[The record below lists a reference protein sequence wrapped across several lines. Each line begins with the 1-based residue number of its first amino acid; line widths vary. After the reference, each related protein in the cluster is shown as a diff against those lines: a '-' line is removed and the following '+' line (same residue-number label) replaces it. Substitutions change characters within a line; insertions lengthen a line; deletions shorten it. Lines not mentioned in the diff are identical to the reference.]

1 MFEIC
6 DLLSLVF
13 LLPSIK
19 NMQNAKRFNSKFAFL
34 FFSWNSWLEIWRK
47 ILRIVFDN
55 TRSFVLAELKNNK
68 NWKSFLLFFYDLTYI
83 VSSFSLRCSE
93 WHSDV
98 ILFCSLIKKNHQKMQ
113 NFVFPRASLPSF
125 RRKKREEKI
134 ILFFVFRLKRPKYL
148 WRICCVRLVGMRIC
162 DAHAAIVCQGSNSL
176 HYINFT

>member
-68 NWKSFLLFFYDLTYI
+68 NWKSFLLFFYDLILSLPFLSVAPNDTQMLF
-83 VSSFSLRCSE
+83 SSVRWSRK
-93 WHSDV
+93 
-98 ILFCSLIKKNHQKMQ
+98 IIKKCKISSSLQHL
-113 NFVFPRASLPSF
+113 FLPSVG
-125 RRKKREEKI
+125 RKEKKREEKI
-134 ILFFVFRLKRPKYL
+134 ILFFFV
-148 WRICCVRLVGMRIC
+148 
-162 DAHAAIVCQGSNSL
+162 
-176 HYINFT
+176 